1 MTHSDC
7 IIVGAGLAGLSC
19 GFELA
24 ERAWRPLILEAKPYV
39 GGRTA
44 SWQQDGMPVESGLH
58 RVLGFYEAFPAIL
71 KRAGLD
77 LDAMIVWEDEFE
89 IRVPDNGPHAL
100 FGAAPLHKPLQTV
113 AGLVGNNDLIS
124 PLQKMRMARFITAGL
139 RDYFRR
145 PLDLDEQTVT
155 EYARA
160 YGIPD
165 RLIRTVLTAL
175 TAGLFFLPPNR
186 YSAYAFFGHLG
197 PYLRRLLR
205 FRVGAFRGGM
215 TDVMCGPFARAILRR
230 GGQVRTDAEVS
241 RLDIRND
248 RVCGVELASGE
259 RMTADMVVVA
269 TPLHAAQ
276 AILKKDFATHP
287 DLAPFFSLPSMP
299 AITVQYE
306 LDRPAT
312 PQDRTIFGPGSA
324 LATFSEQSRTTFR
337 HVPGPLST
345 ILDAPDELTTR
356 SDDELLQLTQRDAR
370 RLGLELR
377 GHIADVRV
385 IRHMADFYSFEPGT
399 EHRRPPQSTS
409 IPSLTLAGDYTKQP
423 YLQTMEG
430 AVVSGQR
437 AASVVL
443 GEKPR

>member
-1 MTHSDC
+1 MPHSDC

-24 ERAWRPLILEAKPYV
+24 ERGWRPLILEAKPYV

-44 SWQQDGMPVESGLH
+44 SWQQGGMLVESGLH
-58 RVLGFYEAFPAIL
+58 RVLGFYEAMPTIL

-77 LDAMIVWEDEFE
+77 LDAMVVWEDEFE
-89 IRVPDNGPHAL
+89 IWVPDNGPRAR
-100 FGAAPLHKPLQTV
+100 FGAAPLHKPFHTM
-113 AGLVGNNDLIS
+113 AGLVGNNDLIP

-139 RDYFRR
+139 QDYFRR
-145 PLDLDEQTVT
+145 PLELDEQTV
-155 EYARA
+155 EQYARA

-165 RLIRTVLTAL
+165 RLIGTVLTAL
-175 TAGLFFLPPNR
+175 TAGLFFLPPDR
-186 YSAYAFFGHLG
+186 YSAYAFFGHVG
-197 PYLRRLLR
+197 PFLRRLLH

-215 TDVMCGPFARAILRR
+215 TDVMCGPFARAIMRR
-230 GGQVRTDAEVS
+230 GGQVRADAAVS
-241 RLDIRND
+241 RLDVRND

-259 RMTADMVVVA
+259 RMTADTVVVA
-269 TPLHAAQ
+269 TSLNAAQ

-287 DLAPFFSLPSMP
+287 DLATFFSLPSMP

-324 LATFSEQSRTTFR
+324 IATFSEQSRTTFR
-337 HVPGPLST
+337 HVPGRLST
-345 ILDAPDELTTR
+345 ILAAPDELITR
-356 SDDELLQLTQRDAR
+356 SDDDLLQLTKHDAR
-370 RLGLELR
+370 RLGIELQN
-377 GHIADVRV
+377 HISDVRV
-385 IRHMADFYSFEPGT
+385 IRHTADFYSFEPGT
-399 EHRRPPQSTS
+399 EHKRPAQSTS
-409 IPSLTLAGDYTKQP
+409 IPSLALAGDYTKQP

-437 AASVVL
+437 AASIVM
-443 GEKPR
+443 GAR